1 MASSC
6 GIHIDQRTFH
16 LVALEGSARKHR
28 VVTRASGEIP
38 FGADPVEEV
47 ARALRRIAK
56 ENKLKVDNVGLAVD
70 SGLAAFRNLT
80 LPFDDRSKIEEVLKF
95 EVESEL
101 PQWDI
106 DDVIV
111 DFLVLSSKPGV
122 ESNLLVTAILEAR
135 LRRQLE
141 ACEKGGLEA
150 TEAELDGTALFEAAH
165 AAGVLTED
173 GAQILIHVGDSS
185 TTVVVADGGRLSSIR
200 AIRAGA
206 TPHVPPPF
214 EGGEGGESGE
224 GGEVDEEG
232 AGEGPPAAEHEE
244 QVRERLQQ
252 TSRRIRRELGRTL
265 SGAQTANPIQAIY
278 VCGHPLADL
287 REEAL
292 FDVPIEPLE
301 AVPSGD
307 DEPSAQEL
315 TIAYGAALRQ
325 LGGGVLR
332 PRLRREGL
340 RFTGKFERIELPL
353 AVFSLLLL
361 TLLLVELIVIN
372 KQISYRDEGT
382 KWAGDM
388 ELWLKRS
395 KEFLLPDPKTGYSG
409 RLKDPPEDV
418 EDYLE
423 KAVKGEDERRTKFE
437 EIEQVSK
444 LLQRHV
450 YNLKKELNI
459 GDAGADVKQPLSA
472 LEGATLVLRVVDSVG
487 KEIGKDAGRYGIRL
501 VQADY
506 QPGRQGEPD
515 EVEVRLDM
523 DFFADDT
530 LTATRHYNALKR
542 ACEAEPWCLEFAER
556 PTKPFEGGGGISVDG
571 MSIRVDVEAVQRT

>member
-6 GIHIDQRTFH
+6 GIHIDQRRFH
-16 LVALEGSARKHR
+16 LIALEGSVRKHR

-47 ARALRRIAK
+47 ARALRKIAK

-122 ESNLLVTAILEAR
+122 ESNLLVTAILETR

-173 GAQILIHVGDSS
+173 AAQILIHVGDSS

-206 TPHVPPPF
+206 IPHGPPPF
-214 EGGEGGESGE
+214 EAGDGGEEGE
-224 GGEVDEEG
+224 GDEEG
-232 AGEGPPAAEHEE
+232 AGDAPDAEHEE
-244 QVRERLQQ
+244 QVRERLHQ

-278 VCGHPLADL
+278 VCGHPLGDL

-382 KWAGDM
+382 KWSGDM
-388 ELWLKRS
+388 QIWLERS
-395 KEFLLPDPKTGYSG
+395 KEHLLPDPKTGYSG

-418 EDYLE
+418 ERYIE
-423 KAVKGEDERRTKFE
+423 TAVKRQDEGRTKFQ
-437 EIEQVSK
+437 EIQRVRQ
-444 LLQRHV
+444 LLQTHV
-450 YNLKKELNI
+450 VNLKKELNI

-472 LEGATLVLRVVDSVG
+472 LEGATLVLRIVDAVG

-506 QPGRQGEPD
+506 QQGRQDQPD

-523 DFFADDT
+523 DFFADDA

-542 ACEAEPWCLEFAER
+542 ACESEPWCLEFAER
-556 PTKPFEGGGGISVDG
+556 PTKPFEDGGGISVDG
-571 MSIRVDVEAVQRT
+571 MSIRVNVEAAQRTQT